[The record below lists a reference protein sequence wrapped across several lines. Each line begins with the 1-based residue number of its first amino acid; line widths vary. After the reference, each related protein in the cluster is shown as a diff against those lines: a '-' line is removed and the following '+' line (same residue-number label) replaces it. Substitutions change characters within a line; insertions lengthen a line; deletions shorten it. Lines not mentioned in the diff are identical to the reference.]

1 MSNFNQDGQ
10 REQWGSKVGFILA
23 AAGSAVGLGNLW
35 KFPYMAGKNGGGAFV
50 LVYFI
55 ILFLVGFTL
64 MLAEITLGRYTQLNA
79 IGAYR
84 KISKKLSWVGALG
97 VLAGFIILSYYSVVG
112 GWVINYIV
120 KSFTGALNVADA
132 EALGGM
138 FGDLISGT
146 VEPIVYHAAFMLLTM
161 IIVLGGIGGGIE
173 RSSKIL
179 MPGLFIMIVI
189 IAVRAVTLPGAIEGI
204 KYLLVPDFQTII
216 KNPGIILDALGQV
229 FFSLSLGM
237 GCMVTYGSYLSKDTN
252 IPESATAIPLI
263 DTGVA
268 LLAGLIVLPAVFAF
282 GYEPSAGP
290 GLLFIT
296 LPAVFAQMPLG
307 SLFSILFFFL
317 VLFAALSSSI
327 SLLEVCVSYVVDE
340 WKMKRK
346 TAVFVIGFAMFCIG
360 IIASLSFGQLSHIK
374 IIGDRNFF
382 DSLDFV
388 ASNILLPLG
397 GLLLCIVVGWV
408 WGTDKAVKEAS
419 NNGQLEFK
427 LAGSWSFLVKW
438 VGPIAI
444 SIVFARSFI
453 IPLIKSLFY

>member
-1 MSNFNQDGQ
+1 MANLNQDGQ
-10 REQWGSKVGFILA
+10 REQWGSKIGFILA
-23 AAGSAVGLGNLW
+23 ASGSAVGLGNLW

-64 MLAEITLGRYTQLNA
+64 MLAEITLGRHTQLNA

-84 KISKKLSWVGALG
+84 KISKKWSWVGALG

-120 KSFTGALNVADA
+120 KSFSGAISVADA
-132 EALGGM
+132 DVLGGM
-138 FGDLISGT
+138 FGNLISGT
-146 VEPIVYHAAFMLLTM
+146 AEPIIYHAIFMLLTM
-161 IIVLGGIGGGIE
+161 VIVIGGIGGGIE
-173 RSSKIL
+173 KSSKIL

-189 IAVRAVTLPGAIEGI
+189 VALRAMTLPGAVEGI
-204 KYLLVPDFQTII
+204 KYLLVPDFKAITM
-216 KNPGIILDALGQV
+216 GVVLDALGQV

-237 GCMVTYGSYLSKDTN
+237 GCMITYGSYLSKDTN
-252 IPESATAIPLI
+252 IPESATVIPLI

-307 SLFSILFFFL
+307 TLFAILFFFL

-327 SLLEVCVSYVVDE
+327 SLLEVCVAYVVDE
-340 WKMKRK
+340 WKINRK
-346 TAVFVIGFAMFCIG
+346 AAVFGIGLAMFIIG
-360 IIASLSFGQLSHIK
+360 ILASLSFGQLSNIT
-374 IIGDRNFF
+374 IIGGRNIF

-408 WGTDKAVKEAS
+408 WGTDKAINEAS
-419 NNGQLEFK
+419 NNGEIGFK
-427 LAGSWSFLVKW
+427 LSPFWSFLVKW

-444 SIVFARSFI
+444 SIVFIRS
-453 IPLIKSLFY
+453 LL

>member
-1 MSNFNQDGQ
+1 MANLNQNNE
-10 REQWGSKVGFILA
+10 REQWGSKIGFILA
-23 AAGSAVGLGNLW
+23 ASGSAVGLGNLW

-64 MLAEITLGRYTQLNA
+64 MLAEISLGRHTQLNA

-84 KISKKLSWVGALG
+84 KISKKWSWVGALG
-97 VLAGFIILSYYSVVG
+97 VLAGFIILSFYSVVG
-112 GWVINYIV
+112 GWVINYII
-120 KSFTGALNVADA
+120 KSFTGVINVADA

-138 FGDLISGT
+138 FGSLVGGT
-146 VEPIVYHAAFMLLTM
+146 VEPIIYHGIFMLMTM
-161 IIVLGGIGGGIE
+161 VIVLGGIGGGIE
-173 RSSKIL
+173 KSSKIL
-179 MPGLFIMIVI
+179 MPGLFIMII
-189 IAVRAVTLPGAIEGI
+189 IVAFRAMTLPGAMEGI
-204 KYLLVPDFQTII
+204 KYLLVPDFNVII

-237 GCMVTYGSYLSKDTN
+237 GCMITYGSYLSKDTN
-252 IPESATAIPLI
+252 IPESSTIIPLI

-268 LLAGLIVLPAVFAF
+268 LLAGLIVMPAVFAF
-282 GYEPSAGP
+282 GFEPSAGP

-307 SLFSILFFFL
+307 TVFSILFFFL

-327 SLLEVCVSYVVDE
+327 SLLEVCVAYVVDE
-340 WKMKRK
+340 WKVNRK
-346 TAVFVIGFAMFCIG
+346 VAVFGLGFAMFVIG
-360 IIASLSFGQLSHIK
+360 IIASLSNGPLSHLK
-374 IIGDRNFF
+374 FIGDRNFF

-408 WGTDKAVKEAS
+408 WGTDKAIKEATNDGKVS
-419 NNGQLEFK
+419 FS
-427 LAGSWSFLVKW
+427 LAPFWSILVKYI
-438 VGPIAI
+438 GPVAIAI
-444 SIVFARSFI
+444 VFIRS
-453 IPLIKSLFY
+453 LI

>member
-1 MSNFNQDGQ
+1 MANLNQDGQ
-10 REQWGSKVGFILA
+10 REQWGSKIGFILA

-35 KFPYMAGKNGGGAFV
+35 KFPYVAGKNGGGAFV

-64 MLAEITLGRYTQLNA
+64 MLAEITLGRHTQLNA

-84 KISKKLSWVGALG
+84 KISKKWSWVGALG

-120 KSFTGALNVADA
+120 KSFTGVLHVADA
-132 EALGGM
+132 EVLGGM
-138 FGDLISGT
+138 FGDLIGGT
-146 VEPIVYHAAFMLLTM
+146 AEPIIYHAAFMLITM

-173 RSSKIL
+173 KSSKIL
-179 MPGLFIMIVI
+179 MPGLFVMIVI
-189 IAVRAVTLPGAIEGI
+189 MAIRAMTLPGAVEGI
-204 KYLLVPDFQTII
+204 KYLLVPDFGVILS
-216 KNPGIILDALGQV
+216 NPGIILDALGQV

-237 GCMVTYGSYLSKDTN
+237 GCMITYGSYLSKDTN
-252 IPESATAIPLI
+252 IPESATIIPLI

-282 GYEPSAGP
+282 GYEPTAGP

-307 SLFSILFFFL
+307 SLFAILFFFL

-340 WKMKRK
+340 WKIKRK
-346 TAVFVIGFAMFCIG
+346 VAVFGIGFAMFAIG
-360 IIASLSFGQLSHIK
+360 IIASLSFGQLSHLK
-374 IIGDRNFF
+374 FIGDRNFF
-382 DSLDFV
+382 DSLDFI

-419 NNGQLEFK
+419 NDGQIGFS
-427 LAGSWSFLVKW
+427 LAGFWSILVKY

-444 SIVFARSFI
+444 SIVFARSFL
-453 IPLIKSLFY
+453 IPLIKALFK